1 MRGFKI
7 LTFFLLSTT
16 TFLGCSNSRQSFGQ
30 QGNIGIVDSGSRS
43 HIDSRV
49 LLTLADFKAFAENV
63 TTKMMTSTLVRG
75 WGSKRPKLVLGHIE
89 NNTYD
94 DNLRMEDVYDQI
106 QEVILNSGLV
116 RVVDVSALSFDYIVK
131 TTMTE
136 NRQSN
141 ASGQKLVSYTLQLKM
156 FTVDGELVGQWSDDL
171 TMAKAA
177 KPLF

>member
-1 MRGFKI
+1 MRFLK
-7 LTFFLLSTT
+7 LLAVSLMFFCTLQ
-16 TFLGCSNSRQSFGQ
+16 GCSSNGQSYGQ
-30 QGNIGIVDSGSRS
+30 QGTIGIIDSGSRA

-63 TTKMMTSTLVRG
+63 TTKMMTSSLVQG
-75 WGSKRPKLVLGHIE
+75 WGNKRPKLVLGHIE

-94 DNLRMEDVYDQI
+94 DNLRMEDMYDQI

-116 RVVDVSALSFDYIVK
+116 RIVDATALNFDYIVK

-141 ASGQKLVSYTLQLKM
+141 GNGEKLVSYTLQLKM
-156 FTVDGELVGQWSDDL
+156 FTLDGEIVGQWSDDL

-177 KPLF
+177 RPLF